1 MNIVVLDAYS
11 VNPGD
16 LSWEGLEALGNVTLY
31 DRTPRELIIERAA
44 DAEIILT
51 NKVPMDGETIA
62 VLPKLKYIGVLATGF
77 NIVDLAAASQRGI
90 VVTNIPSYSTD
101 SVAQMV
107 FALLLAITNRVEHY
121 TQEVHEGHWCKSL
134 DFCYWNT
141 PLPELAG
148 KNFGIY
154 GFGHIGQA
162 VARIALAFGMKV
174 ITATSKSP
182 DKLPQGV
189 EKVSLDQL
197 FELSD
202 VLSLHCPLNDDTR
215 GMVNAGRLSMM
226 KPSAILINTSRG
238 PVIDEDALA
247 KALRDGTIAAAGLDV
262 LSTEPPCS
270 NNPLIGAPNC
280 FITPHLAWASL
291 EARQRLVKI
300 ATDNVAQFLHNTPVN
315 VVN

>member
-77 NIVDLAAASQRGI
+77 NIVDLVAASQRGI

>member
-51 NKVPMDGETIA
+51 NKVPMDRETINA
-62 VLPKLKYIGVLATGF
+62 LPKLKYIGVLATGF
-77 NIVDLAAASQRGI
+77 NIVDLAVASQRGI

-270 NNPLIGAPNC
+270 KNPLIGAPNC

>member
-62 VLPKLKYIGVLATGF
+62 ALPKLKYIGVLATGF

-141 PLPELAG
+141 ALPELAG

-270 NNPLIGAPNC
+270 ENPLIGAPNC

>member
-77 NIVDLAAASQRGI
+77 NIVDLVAASQRGI

-300 ATDNVAQFLHNTPVN
+300 ATDNVDQFLHNTPVN

>member
-270 NNPLIGAPNC
+270 KNPLIGAPNC

-300 ATDNVAQFLHNTPVN
+300 ATDNVDQFLHNTPVN

>member
-62 VLPKLKYIGVLATGF
+62 ALPKLKYIGVLATGF

-141 PLPELAG
+141 ALPELAG

>member
-62 VLPKLKYIGVLATGF
+62 ALPKLKYIGVLATGF

-141 PLPELAG
+141 ALTELAG

-182 DKLPQGV
+182 DKLPLGV

-270 NNPLIGAPNC
+270 KNPLIGAPNC